1 VNSERHRLPWR
12 LSNGRTAARMG
23 LIVGVQLVLLGGF
36 ALDWRVP
43 LVIAVGGVGGML
55 LLDRP
60 VAATCVLIA
69 ARLVSTGTTSL
80 LTVGPM
86 RIGLFEPIL
95 GIALL
100 ALLARVV
107 LHRAPLRLGLPWR
120 PIHLAM
126 IGWNVLG
133 LAWCARISDG
143 IGDIVG
149 LGVVLATSTI
159 LVTFLDRW
167 EHLRAALW
175 TWIATCVAIGLLAV
189 GGDAI
194 GLADYGAQWQ
204 ASAAGGRE
212 TGLGQQPNWFAMNLG
227 FVIPATVAF
236 AWIQTRAVAR
246 WGLFAAAAFITVA
259 MMTSG
264 SRGGAYSLLIG
275 CGLMALGQP
284 RLRSWA
290 LRLAGVGAAVFA
302 LAALG
307 GLGDAGRGLNRITMN
322 LGVLFA
328 RDIRGMNWAA
338 CIAMARDTWGLGIGP
353 GGYVDH
359 LQRYNDWL
367 YHSVYRYPHGIPWG
381 QLAHGGVVGLG
392 LWLAMIVGVARMSL
406 QTVRDVRGT
415 EAEPLAWA
423 MPASLA
429 GYAAWSC
436 VEFNLD
442 DKPAWEWLALTT
454 ALHAIGRAARDGRHP
469 PLPAPRSSP

>member
-1 VNSERHRLPWR
+1 MTPARFRLPFR
-12 LSNGRTAARMG
+12 VPSGRNVRRACAVVALQG
-23 LIVGVQLVLLGGF
+23 ALLAGF
-36 ALDWRVP
+36 AVDWRVP
-43 LVIAVGGVGGML
+43 LVLAVGGLGGML

-80 LTVGPM
+80 LVIGPM

-95 GIALL
+95 GVAIL
-100 ALLARVV
+100 ALLARAVF
-107 LHRAPLRLGLPWR
+107 HRAPLRMNAPWR
-120 PIHLAM
+120 PVHLALL
-126 IGWNVLG
+126 GWNVIG
-133 LAWCARISDG
+133 LAWCG
-143 IGDIVG
+143 KVGEGLGDIVG

-167 EHLRAALW
+167 EHVRTALW
-175 TWIATCVAIGLLAV
+175 AWIGACVVIALLAV
-189 GGDAI
+189 GGDTL
-194 GLADYGAQWQ
+194 GLADYGAQWK
-204 ASAAGGRE
+204 ASASGGRE

-236 AWIQTRAVAR
+236 AWMQRRALAR

-264 SRGGAYSLLIG
+264 SRGGAYSLVIG

-284 RLRSWA
+284 RLRAWA
-290 LRLAGVGAAVFA
+290 LRLAAVGGVMFA
-302 LAALG
+302 IAALG
-307 GLGDAGRGLNRITMN
+307 GLGDAGRGLNRIAMN

-353 GGYVDH
+353 GGYIDR

-381 QLAHGGVVGLG
+381 QLAHGGVIGLA
-392 LWLAMIVGVARMSL
+392 LWVALIVVVARMSIR
-406 QTVRDVRGT
+406 TVRDLRGT

-454 ALHAIGRAARDGRHP
+454 ALHLVGRASRDGTHH